1 MNKISDVSELTGLS
15 AYTLRYYEEIG
26 LIPKVKKNDSG
37 ARSYSDED
45 IAFIEFIKDLKK
57 MGLSLEEIIHFGKEG
72 CISEIRRLT
81 SSAELRG
88 VLEKRLEVLKG
99 HLRKLDEQRKA
110 IENHRKK
117 IIDRMDFYKEM
128 IIKQHL

>member
-1 MNKISDVSELTGLS
+1 MNKISDVSELTGIS

-26 LIPKVKKNDSG
+26 LIPKVEKNGSG

-57 MGLSLEEIIHFGKEG
+57 MGLSLDEIIHFGKEG

-81 SSAELRG
+81 NDAELRS
-88 VLEKRLEVLKG
+88 VLEKRLKVLED

-117 IIDRMDFYKEM
+117 IIDRMNVYKG
-128 IIKQHL
+128 IINTQHL